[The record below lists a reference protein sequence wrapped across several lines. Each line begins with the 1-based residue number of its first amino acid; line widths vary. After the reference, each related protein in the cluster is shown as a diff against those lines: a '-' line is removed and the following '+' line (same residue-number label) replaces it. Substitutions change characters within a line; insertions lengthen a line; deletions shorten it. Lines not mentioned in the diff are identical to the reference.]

1 MVVLVNCKIEEDP
14 IKNEGTR
21 VLTTLNINFSEAQR
35 QITSESVVVSDQ
47 DLNFYECPRY
57 LQE

>member
-21 VLTTLNINFSEAQR
+21 VLKTLNINFSDAQR
-35 QITSESVVVSDQ
+35 KITSESVVVSGQ
-47 DLNFYECPRY
+47 NLNFYECPRY